1 MRARDTQRGVFVRL
15 GCDWF
20 ARRLERRILIPL
32 PDETG
37 RMVMFKLYAGKDH
50 SLTDPTDF
58 RTLALNTEG

>member
-1 MRARDTQRGVFVRL
+1 MTGL
-15 GCDWF
+15 